1 MSLKERVINLIE
13 ERRNIILSGK
23 INCIPSPFKR
33 FRDDFVG
40 IEKGRYYLLSAHQKC
55 GKTQFTS
62 FTFLYNPLNYAYN
75 NPDKIR
81 LKIFYY
87 PLEETKEEIL
97 LRYMSHLLF
106 TMSDFKIR
114 ISPTDLKSTNEDKP
128 LSEEVLNLLKSEE
141 YDKRIK
147 FFEECVHFREAS
159 NPTGMWK
166 DMLQYAEQSG
176 VVHYK
181 DVEIVDRETG
191 EIKTKK
197 IFDYYEP
204 DDPFEYVL
212 ILWDHAGLTG
222 LERGL
227 DLRQSINKLSEYFV
241 LLRNKYNFSPVLV
254 YQQSTE
260 TQSLEAFKSN
270 KIKPTVAGLS
280 DSKYPA
286 RDCSIMLGLTNPYAF
301 EVPNYYG
308 YDITKLKDNFRLLE
322 VIVNRFGQS
331 NGSIGLF
338 FDGATNY
345 FTELPQPNDVNAIN
359 KIISWRDKIK
369 HNMLFF
375 INSFKSILKTK

>member
-1 MSLKERVINLIE
+1 M
-13 ERRNIILSGK
+13 
-23 INCIPSPFKR
+23 
-33 FRDDFVG
+33 
-40 IEKGRYYLLSAHQKC
+40 
-55 GKTQFTS
+55 KTQFTS
-62 FTFLYNPLNYAYN
+62 YTFIYNPLQYAYE
-75 NPDKIR
+75 NPDKVR

-106 TMSDFKIR
+106 VLSDFKIR
-114 ISPTDLKSTNEDKP
+114 ISPTDLKSTNENKP
-128 LSEEVLNLLKSEE
+128 LPEEVLDILKSKE
-141 YDKRIK
+141 YQDRLE
-147 FFEECVHFREAS
+147 FFENCVQFREAS

-166 DMLQYAEQSG
+166 DMLNYAETTG
-176 VVHYK
+176 TVHYK
-181 DVEIVDRETG
+181 NIEYVDKDTG
-191 EIKTKK
+191 EVRSKK
-197 IFDYYEP
+197 AFDYYEP
-204 DDPFEYVL
+204 DDPYEYVL
-212 ILWDHAGLTG
+212 IVWDHAGLTG

-260 TQSLEAFKSN
+260 TQSLDAFKSS
-270 KIKPTVAGLS
+270 KVKPTVAGLS

-301 EVPNYYG
+301 EIPSYYG

-345 FTELPQPNDVNAIN
+345 FAELPHPNSSNELQKVLA
-359 KIISWRDKIK
+359 WRDKLK
-369 HNMLFF
+369 QNMLFF
-375 INSFKSILKTK
+375 IHSFKRMLNK

>member
-1 MSLKERVINLIE
+1 MSLRKRVLDLLE
-13 ERRNIILSGK
+13 ERRNILLTGK
-23 INCIPSPFKR
+23 INCIPSPFSR
-33 FRDDFVG
+33 FREDFVG
-40 IEKGRYYLLSAHQKC
+40 IEKGRYYLLSAMQKC

-62 FTFLYNPLNYAYN
+62 YTFIYNPLQYAYE
-75 NPDKIR
+75 NPDKVR

-106 TMSDFKIR
+106 VLSDFKIR
-114 ISPTDLKSTNEDKP
+114 ISPTDLKSTNENKP
-128 LSEEVLNLLKSEE
+128 LPEEVLDILKSKE
-141 YDKRIK
+141 YQDRLE
-147 FFEECVHFREAS
+147 FFENCVQFREAS

-166 DMLQYAEQSG
+166 DMLNYAETTG
-176 VVHYK
+176 TVHYK
-181 DVEIVDRETG
+181 NIEYVDKDTG
-191 EIKTKK
+191 EVRSKK
-197 IFDYYEP
+197 AFDYYEP
-204 DDPFEYVL
+204 DDPYEYVL
-212 ILWDHAGLTG
+212 IVWDHAGLTG

-260 TQSLEAFKSN
+260 TQSLDAFKSS
-270 KIKPTVAGLS
+270 KVKPTVAGLS

-301 EVPNYYG
+301 EIPSYYG

-345 FTELPQPNDVNAIN
+345 FAELPHPNSSNELQKVLA
-359 KIISWRDKIK
+359 WRDKLK
-369 HNMLFF
+369 QNMLFF
-375 INSFKSILKTK
+375 IHSFKRMLNK